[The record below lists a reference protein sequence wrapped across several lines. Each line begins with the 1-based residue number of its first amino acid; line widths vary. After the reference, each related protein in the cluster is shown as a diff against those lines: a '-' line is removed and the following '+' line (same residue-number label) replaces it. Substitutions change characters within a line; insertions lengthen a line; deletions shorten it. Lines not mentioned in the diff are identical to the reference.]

1 MKKEKKRLVVS
12 LPVEVYDALK
22 SSSSRRGVTMN
33 GIICTQ
39 LGDWLD
45 DYKTRNAVLCETPSN
60 KQEDKEQ
67 QQRAPSAKTST
78 ANKRAPVSPSERA
91 AAIAANNPGR
101 VVVAAQLEDRK
112 TAEERPAPSAERS
125 SLEETK
131 RRAAFYALHGAQ
143 QGRDVVT
150 IGAF

>member
-67 QQRAPSAKTST
+67 QQ
-78 ANKRAPVSPSERA
+78 RAPVSPSERA